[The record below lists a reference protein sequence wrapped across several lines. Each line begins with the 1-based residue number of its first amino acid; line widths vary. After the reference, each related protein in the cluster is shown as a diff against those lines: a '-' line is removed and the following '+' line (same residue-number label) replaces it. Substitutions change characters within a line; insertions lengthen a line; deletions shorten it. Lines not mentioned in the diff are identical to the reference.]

1 MADDIIQNGETSY
14 YRTLI
19 TQYDKAFAKWQ
30 TRSKKIVK
38 RYLDDRTES
47 QVNLLRYNILWSN
60 VETLKP
66 AIYAQTPKPEVER
79 RFLDKDP
86 VGRKAA
92 EAIERCLRFFMATT
106 AFGSCMR
113 QSRDDY
119 LLVGRGIS
127 WVRYMPTFKDIEKG
141 ETSDTEAPKDAQL
154 TDDAPP
160 AQEVVSEQVVA
171 DYVHYRDFGH
181 NVARTWEEVTV
192 VWRMVYMT
200 REQMKVR
207 GFADWNKVPLDY
219 VDKELK
225 EQATDDGKKATVYE
239 VWDKAKRRVC
249 WIAKSWPT
257 YLDDVSDPLGLD
269 HFFPCSRPIYAT
281 LSNDSLV
288 PSADYVEYQDQAEEI
303 DQITNRI
310 GMLSKAIK
318 VAGVF
323 DASQPAIVRLLSEGV
338 QNQLLP
344 VDSWAAM
351 AEKGGLEGAI
361 SWLPMK
367 EIAETLIMLYEA
379 REKVKQDLYEI
390 TGMSDIIRGATKAS
404 ETATAQ
410 QIKSNFVT
418 LRLSEK
424 QREMQRFAR
433 NTVEIMGNVICRHFG
448 LETIKQISGMQLLTE
463 AEKQA
468 IQAAQAAQGSP
479 HGVPSPSPGSPGSG
493 PHIPPSPG
501 QPAQALPGSTPGL
514 PPEIQELLQ
523 EPSWEQV
530 YQLIQ
535 DNPDRSFR
543 IGIETDSTVQ
553 ADQQQEQEAATQFV
567 TAIGGFLQQAQEA
580 AGNPAIVP
588 FLGEMLA
595 WACRRWPISRDLQG
609 AIDTMTEK
617 LAKMAEQPQQPK
629 PDPEMA
635 KVQQDG
641 QIKQAQM
648 QQDGQLAAQKMQSEA
663 QAEQVKAQGQMQLEH
678 AKAQLQ
684 LQIERERMAM
694 EDQREREHFQMQ
706 MAADKAKADLDA
718 RTKIEIAEIGAKA
731 AITAAQEKAA
741 AAAANGD
748 TPSESKAA

>member
-127 WVRYMPTFKDIEKG
+127 WVRYMPTLKDIEKG
-141 ETSDTEAPKDAQL
+141 ETSDAEVTKDAQI

-160 AQEVVSEQVVA
+160 AQEVVFEQVVA

-200 REQMKVR
+200 REQMKAR

-288 PSADYVEYQDQAEEI
+288 PSADYVEYQDQAEEV

-318 VAGVF
+318 VAGVY

-448 LETIKQISGMQLLTE
+448 LETIKQISGMRLLTE

-468 IQAAQAAQGSP
+468 IQAQLASQQT
-479 HGVPSPSPGSPGSG
+479 PGAL
-493 PHIPPSPG
+493 PP
-501 QPAQALPGSTPGL
+501 PAQPGVTPQASA
-514 PPEIQELLQ
+514 PSPEIQELLA

-530 YQLIQ
+530 YKLIQ

-648 QQDGQLAAQKMQSEA
+648 QQDGQLAAQKLQSEA
-663 QAEQVKAQGQMQLEH
+663 QAEQAKAQGQMQLEH

-706 MAADKAKADLDA
+706 MASDHAKAELDA

-748 TPSESKAA
+748 APSESKAA

>member
-1 MADDIIQNGETSY
+1 MADDIIQGGETSY

-127 WVRYMPTFKDIEKG
+127 WVRYMPTLKDIEKG
-141 ETSDTEAPKDAQL
+141 ETSDAEVTKDAQI

-160 AQEVVSEQVVA
+160 AQEVVFEQVVA
-171 DYVHYRDFGH
+171 DYVHWRDFGH

-200 REQMKVR
+200 REQMKAR

-288 PSADYVEYQDQAEEI
+288 PSADYVEYQDQAEEV

-318 VAGVF
+318 VAGVY

-448 LETIKQISGMQLLTE
+448 LETIKQISGMRLLTE

-468 IQAAQAAQGSP
+468 IQAQARASGPASCQTAPQPNWSTP
-479 HGVPSPSPGSPGSG
+479 PASAPSPE
-493 PHIPPSPG
+493 
-501 QPAQALPGSTPGL
+501 A
-514 PPEIQELLQ
+514 QELLN

-648 QQDGQLAAQKMQSEA
+648 QQDGQLAAQKLQSEA
-663 QAEQVKAQGQMQLEH
+663 QAEQAKAQGQMQLEH

-706 MAADKAKADLDA
+706 MASDHAKAELDA

-748 TPSESKAA
+748 APSESKAA

>member
-127 WVRYMPTFKDIEKG
+127 WVRYMPTLKDIEKG
-141 ETSDTEAPKDAQL
+141 ETSDAETPKDAQL

-160 AQEVVSEQVVA
+160 AQEVVFEQVVA

-200 REQMKVR
+200 REQMKAR

-288 PSADYVEYQDQAEEI
+288 PSADYVEYQDQAEEV

-318 VAGVF
+318 VAGVY

-448 LETIKQISGMQLLTE
+448 LETIKQISGMRLLTE

-468 IQAAQAAQGSP
+468 IQAQLASQQTPGAPPPPSQPGIAPQASA
-479 HGVPSPSPGSPGSG
+479 PSPE
-493 PHIPPSPG
+493 
-501 QPAQALPGSTPGL
+501 L
-514 PPEIQELLQ
+514 QELLA

-617 LAKMAEQPQQPK
+617 LAKMAEQPQPPK

-648 QQDGQLAAQKMQSEA
+648 QQDGQLAAQKMASE
-663 QAEQVKAQGQMQLEH
+663 QNAEAAKAQGQMQLEH
-678 AKAQLQ
+678 AKAQIQ

-706 MAADKAKADLDA
+706 MASDHAKAELDA

-748 TPSESKAA
+748 APSESKAA

>member
-127 WVRYMPTFKDIEKG
+127 WVRYMPTLKDIEKG
-141 ETSDTEAPKDAQL
+141 ETSDAEVTKDAQI

-160 AQEVVSEQVVA
+160 AQEVVFEQVVA

-200 REQMKVR
+200 REQMKAR

-288 PSADYVEYQDQAEEI
+288 PSADYVEYQDQAEEV

-318 VAGVF
+318 VAGVY

-448 LETIKQISGMQLLTE
+448 LETIKQISGMRLLTE

-468 IQAAQAAQGSP
+468 IQAQVSIAQT
-479 HGVPSPSPGSPGSG
+479 PGAL
-493 PHIPPSPG
+493 PP
-501 QPAQALPGSTPGL
+501 PAQPGVTPQASA
-514 PPEIQELLQ
+514 PSPEIQELLA

-648 QQDGQLAAQKMQSEA
+648 QQDGQLAAQKLQSEA
-663 QAEQVKAQGQMQLEH
+663 QAEQAKAQGQMQLEH

-706 MAADKAKADLDA
+706 MASDHAKAELDA

-748 TPSESKAA
+748 APSESKAA